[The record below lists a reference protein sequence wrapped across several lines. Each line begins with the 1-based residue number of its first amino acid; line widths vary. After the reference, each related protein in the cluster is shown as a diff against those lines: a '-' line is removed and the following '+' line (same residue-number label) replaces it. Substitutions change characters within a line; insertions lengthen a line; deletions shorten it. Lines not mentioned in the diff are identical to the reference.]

1 MNSIN
6 QKYSTIKRLGIDL
19 SKNTLQMHGEDEK
32 SRKILERGFS
42 RRSILSF
49 TANLSPCTIAME
61 ACGSSHY
68 WGREFMKQGHTVQLL
83 PAQYV
88 KPFVKSHKN
97 DRIDAEAICE
107 ASARPNKRLV
117 PVKTIEQH
125 DIQSLHRVRQNIC
138 KNRTALA
145 NQIRGLLGEYGIVIP
160 EGIAHVFSEMPSVLE
175 DAENHL
181 SNLIR
186 EVLNEQF
193 EELKHIDE
201 RFQAITKKIENV
213 AASHPLCRRLMT
225 LEGFGPLT
233 ATALYGAVG
242 NGSQFKKGRHMSA
255 WLGVVPKQYSTGGR
269 SRLGRISKH
278 GNCYIR
284 SLMAGGSRAV
294 VQYADKKEDR
304 LSKWICQI
312 KGKKGYNVA
321 VIALVNK
328 NMRVAWAVLTK
339 GEEYDI
345 THQEQ
350 QAKRYEKAAA

>member
-1 MNSIN
+1 MRNTK
-6 QKYSTIKRLGIDL
+6 KYSTIKRIGIDL

-32 SRKILERGFS
+32 SRKVLERGIS
-42 RRSILSF
+42 RRSVLAF

-68 WGREFMKQGHTVQLL
+68 WGREFIKQGHTVELL

-107 ASARPNKRLV
+107 ASTRPNKRLV
-117 PVKTIEQH
+117 PVKAIEQH

-138 KNRTALA
+138 KHRTALA

-160 EGIAHVFSEMPSVLE
+160 EGIKHVFSEMPSVLE

-181 SNLIR
+181 SNFIR
-186 EVLNEQF
+186 DVLKEQF
-193 EELKHIDE
+193 EELKHTDK
-201 RFQAITKKIENV
+201 RFEAITKKIEDL
-213 AASHPLCRRLMT
+213 AGSHPLCQRLMT
-225 LEGFGPLT
+225 IEGVGPLT
-233 ATALYGAVG
+233 ATALYAAVG
-242 NGSQFKKGRHMSA
+242 NGSQFKKGRHLSA

-278 GNCYIR
+278 GNSYIR
-284 SLMAGGSRAV
+284 SLMVGGARAV
-294 VQYADKKEDR
+294 VQHSDKKETR
-304 LSKWICQI
+304 LSKWIGVI

-328 NMRVAWAVLTK
+328 NLRVAWAVLTK
-339 GEEYDI
+339 GEDYDI
-345 THQEQ
+345 AHQEQ
-350 QAKRYEKAAA
+350 LAKRYQKAAA